1 MKVYKVVLSENA
13 KNDIDDYI
21 DFIYNEYKA
30 PLTALRN
37 YERLFDVLKDL
48 SRIAGSIKYCTI
60 KSITDA
66 YGISCKRV
74 NFKKM
79 TIIFSV
85 NNETVKIVAVLKQ
98 SLIKGI
104 QI

>member
-21 DFIYNEYKA
+21 EYIYNEYKS

-37 YERLFDVLKDL
+37 YEGLFDVIKDL
-48 SRIAGSIKYCTI
+48 STIAGSIKYCTI

-79 TIIFSV
+79 TIIFSI
-85 NNETVKIVAVLKQ
+85 NNETVVIEAVLKQ
-98 SLIKGI
+98 SIIKGVEI
-104 QI
+104 